1 MSSVATSVDGSV
13 ETTLTRRKRKGNK
26 METPTSQLLHE
37 DHFNVSQEFLR
48 RHREQMDL
56 WLGSEWNRLIRRQE
70 SAVDAVKLEWLM
82 KGSLCAADVEAAKTN
97 ARASFE
103 MSPEDEKRL
112 RNLLSRNFTISHVE

>member
-48 RHREQMDL
+48 RHR
-56 WLGSEWNRLIRRQE
+56 G
-70 SAVDAVKLEWLM
+70 VV
-82 KGSLCAADVEAAKTN
+82 V
-97 ARASFE
+97 
-103 MSPEDEKRL
+103 
-112 RNLLSRNFTISHVE
+112 